1 MKRSVISVVLIFV
14 VGIAFFFNGCVKDTP
29 EQPAETKIPFDP
41 DKVLNIAQIKIILA
55 DSGGIYTFK
64 DNYSFRGVVVMDEKT
79 GNIYKS
85 SFVQDETGGIQLNFF
100 NPGGLYVGDSIQV
113 LLNRTT
119 IESYHQLYQIQ
130 NVDVGRAIYKIA
142 TGIFIEP
149 EVITL
154 QEFNL
159 NTDKYQST
167 LIQFDSVQFADSEF
181 NKTYAD
187 SANLETEERILEDC
201 DGINTIV
208 RTSGYASFAN
218 HALPKGKGSLI
229 AIGSVYDDESQLTVR
244 SSEEVQLYGLRCDGG
259 TGNILFFEGFDD
271 GMGAWENISVIGN
284 QVWEFSS
291 SYGDPAPGV
300 TMSGYT
306 GSYHQ
311 NDDWLISPEFDLSTY
326 SSASLSFV
334 TARNYNGNVLEV
346 KILTDYDGLGDP
358 STATWNPLQPML
370 SSGNFE
376 WVSSGN
382 LNISNFIGESIHV
395 AFRYT
400 STNSACATWEL
411 DNIKIGYEE

>member
-1 MKRSVISVVLIFV
+1 MKRSIISIVVILIAGL
-14 VGIAFFFNGCVKDTP
+14 GIFFNGCVKDEP
-29 EQPAETKIPFDP
+29 DAPAETTIPFDP
-41 DKVLNIAQIKIILA
+41 DKVLTIGQIKNMMA

-64 DNYSFRGVVVMDEKT
+64 DNYSFRAVVVMDEKT

-113 LLNRTT
+113 LLNKTT
-119 IESYHQLYQIQ
+119 VESYHQLYQIQ
-130 NVDVGRAIYKIA
+130 NLNVGKAIYKIA
-142 TGIFIEP
+142 TGKFIEP

-159 NTDKYQST
+159 NIDKYQCT
-167 LIQFDSVQFADSEF
+167 LVKFDSVQFTDSELD
-181 NKTYAD
+181 KTYAD
-187 SANLETEERILEDC
+187 SANLTDKNRFIEDC
-201 DGINTIV
+201 DEFISQV
-208 RTSGYASFAN
+208 RTSGYANFAN
-218 HALPKGKGSLI
+218 HPLPKGKGSLVAI
-229 AIGSVYDDESQLTVR
+229 ATVYDDESQMVIR
-244 SSEEVQLYGLRCDGG
+244 STDEVQLTGLRCDGG
-259 TGNILFFEGFDD
+259 SGNMLFFEGFDD
-271 GMGAWENISVIGN
+271 GMGDWENISVIGN

-300 TMSGYT
+300 TISGYT

-346 KILTDYDGLGDP
+346 KISTDYDGLGDP

-382 LNISNFIGESIHV
+382 LNISNFVGETIHV

-411 DNIKIGYEE
+411 DNIKISYEE